1 MIEKLLKTAQRKADS
16 AEVFVTESNEIAVT
30 FESGALK
37 SAERKSSYGIG
48 LRVIRDGRIGF
59 SSSTDPDRADDMVDS
74 AVAGARYGKEVQFE
88 FPGNADAC
96 SVNTVDPAIE
106 TFTPETAVS
115 EGKRTVELLSE
126 LYPKGMTYTEISSM
140 VSNVRI
146 MNTSGLDISYRDTDF
161 SQHVTSV
168 IVDGD
173 SILWIGDG
181 GHYGTLD
188 MRTEEYAGNVAD
200 LAVKAEKHAP
210 RTSGM
215 LPVIFTAKE
224 MPSLLKSIEMGVDG
238 RRLLKG
244 DSPLIG
250 KSGETVLGNATITD
264 DPCIDH
270 APGSRPF
277 DDEGVS
283 SKTNILFK
291 DGVFQDF
298 LFDLDTAAKTGHSP
312 TASAHRGMLT
322 LPSIGLSNMILSGGT
337 SDLDTMISSI
347 DEGVIVY
354 EVLGG
359 GQSNLL
365 AGDFAVNIMLGF
377 LIRGGEIAGRLP
389 DTMLSGNIYS
399 AFGNIS
405 HMGSEVKPVGTV
417 FTPDVMFSELPIS
430 GR

>member
-1 MIEKLLKTAQRKADS
+1 MIEKLLETAKQKADA
-16 AEVFVTESNEIAVT
+16 AEVFITETSEIAVS

-48 LRVIRDGRIGF
+48 LRVIHEGRLGF
-59 SSSTDPDRADDMVDS
+59 SSSTDPGRADEMVERAIS
-74 AVAGARYGKEVQFE
+74 GSRFGKEVGFE
-88 FPGNADAC
+88 FPGQYAAC
-96 SVNTVDPAIE
+96 NVKTFDPAIE
-106 TFTPETAVS
+106 SFSPGIAVE
-115 EGKRTVELLSE
+115 EGKRTVEMLRERYS
-126 LYPKGMTYTEISSM
+126 KGLTYTEFSSR

-146 MNTSGLDISYRDTDF
+146 INTSGLDISYSETDF
-161 SQHVTSV
+161 RQNITLLVV
-168 IVDGD
+168 NGD
-173 SILWIGDG
+173 SILWLSDG
-181 GHYGTLD
+181 GHFGTLD
-188 MRTEEYAGNVAD
+188 MRTDEYVANIAA
-200 LAVKAEKHAP
+200 LAINAETMAP
-210 RTSGM
+210 KTSGS
-215 LPVIFTAKE
+215 LPVIFTAQE
-224 MPSLLKSIEMGVDG
+224 MPTLLKSIEMGVDG

-250 KSGETVLGNATITD
+250 KSGEKVLGNVTITD
-264 DPCIDH
+264 DPCIDN

-283 SKTNILFK
+283 SQTNILFK

-298 LFDLDTAAKTGHSP
+298 LFDLDTAAKTEHSP

-322 LPSIGLSNMILSGGT
+322 LPQIGTSNMILSGGT
-337 SDLDTMISSI
+337 SNLDEMISSV
-347 DEGVIVY
+347 DEGVIVH
-354 EVLGG
+354 EILGG

-377 LIRGGEIAGRLP
+377 LIKNGEIAGRLP

-405 HMGSEVKPVGTV
+405 FMGSDVKPVGTY